1 MLLQHLQNHK
11 FRIAATLVLVLLL
24 VLIRVYEDQ
33 LFYDPFL
40 LYFKT
45 DYFNSPLPE
54 INGVKLFFGLFSRY
68 FLNTS
73 LSLAII
79 YVLFKDTKALQFSIF
94 LYAVFFVILVIALY
108 VMIYCLEETH
118 KIALFYVRRFL
129 IQPLFLLLF
138 LPAFYFQLQN
148 TKNM

>member
-1 MLLQHLQNHK
+1 MLNKIFEHK
-11 FRIAATLVLVLLL
+11 VKI
-24 VLIRVYEDQ
+24 LITILIVFCFGVIRAFESK

-45 DYFNSPLPE
+45 DYINSPLPE
-54 INGVKLFFGLFSRY
+54 LHGVKLFFGLFSRY

-108 VMIYCLEETH
+108 VMIYCLDETH

-138 LPAFYFQLQN
+138 LAAFYFQLQN